1 MINLKKNPS
10 FQKDRPPQVVR
21 AGLFALFLLLATS
34 IANTVCA
41 QTNLPSFSE
50 VEEVVRRANDYWI
63 ANHALGNAG
72 WANSTY
78 YTGNQ
83 RAFRITGETAYLD
96 RALDWA
102 NANQWLAG
110 PESGGS
116 AAADSQLCG
125 QTYVDL
131 YRLDPQPIRM
141 ADIDSAIQALVN
153 NPAADNDWWWIDAFY
168 MAGPTFVKL
177 GNEADDPDYFEQ
189 MLTMYDYMKTTRGL
203 YDATSGLWWRDSRF
217 IDTEVF
223 WARGNGWVL
232 GGLTRILDEL
242 PADAPQRPEMVE
254 MFQTL
259 CAALKPLQGAD
270 GMWRSDLLSP
280 GDYPNPETSGT
291 GLFTY
296 SMAWGV
302 RNGLLDPGEYT
313 NTIAKAWLGLT
324 TLALKPSGLVGY
336 VQARDYR
343 PNPADENETHDFGV
357 GAFLLACTE
366 IGLLAAD
373 SPSASAWA
381 GPNESVLDLDG
392 SGQELVTLDAT
403 ATEVYRETVNN
414 YTWWIDGSPI
424 ATGITAQVSLPLG
437 TNSIALKVSHSDGQ
451 IYTNSVVKTVI
462 AIIPDAGPDQVV
474 WDNDG
479 DDTASVTLDA
489 SGTVGTVSS
498 FDWWMGSIWLASG
511 SNTQVVLPLGRHV
524 ITLKVLGIGG
534 MESSDEVV
542 KHVTPVV
549 IATASTYQDGNPP
562 EHTVDD
568 DLGTR
573 WSADGDG
580 QWISFDMGSTNAV
593 SALHCAFYLGN
604 ARQTFF
610 TVQTSLDGSVWATV
624 GDYTSSGTT
633 LDRER
638 FSFPS
643 PMDTRHVRIIG
654 HGNSSSSWNSY
665 TEVTIEAQSSMED
678 ADADTLPDRWEM
690 TRFGNLSGNAGTL
703 SDTDLLPDGDEYIA
717 GTDPSDELDVP
728 ELSMDLANEGTLELT
743 FATRAALG
751 PGYTGLERKY
761 AVEQT
766 TNLLSNS
773 WVNVTGWGDTLGDNL
788 LKTVKLVPTNPT
800 TLYRL
805 SIWLQPMP

>member
-1 MINLKKNPS
+1 
-10 FQKDRPPQVVR
+10 
-21 AGLFALFLLLATS
+21 
-34 IANTVCA
+34 
-41 QTNLPSFSE
+41 
-50 VEEVVRRANDYWI
+50 
-63 ANHALGNAG
+63 
-72 WANSTY
+72 
-78 YTGNQ
+78 
-83 RAFRITGETAYLD
+83 
-96 RALDWA
+96 
-102 NANQWLAG
+102 
-110 PESGGS
+110 
-116 AAADSQLCG
+116 
-125 QTYVDL
+125 
-131 YRLDPQPIRM
+131 
-141 ADIDSAIQALVN
+141 
-153 NPAADNDWWWIDAFY
+153 
-168 MAGPTFVKL
+168 
-177 GNEADDPDYFEQ
+177 
-189 MLTMYDYMKTTRGL
+189 
-203 YDATSGLWWRDSRF
+203 
-217 IDTEVF
+217 
-223 WARGNGWVL
+223 
-232 GGLTRILDEL
+232 
-242 PADAPQRPEMVE
+242 

-313 NTIAKAWLGLT
+313 NTIAKAWHGLT

-336 VQARDYR
+336 VQR
-343 PNPADENETHDFGV
+343 ADDSPYSAGADETHDYGV
-357 GAFLLACTE
+357 GAFLLACSE

-373 SPSASAWA
+373 SPSVSAWA
-381 GPNESVLDLDG
+381 GPDESVVDLDG
-392 SGQELVTLDAT
+392 NGQELVTLDAT
-403 ATEVYRETVNN
+403 ATEVYRGETVNN

-437 TNSIALKVSHSDGQ
+437 TNIVALKVSHSDGQ
-451 IYTNSVVKTVI
+451 IYEDTAIKTVI
-462 AIIPDAGPDQVV
+462 LVHADAGPDQVV

-479 DDTASVTLDA
+479 DGTASITLDA

-498 FDWWMGSIWLASG
+498 FDWWLGSIWLAS
-511 SNTQVVLPLGRHV
+511 SSHAQVVLPLGRHT

-542 KHVTPVV
+542 KHLTPAVTT
-549 IATASTYQDGNPP
+549 TASTYQDGNPP

-573 WSADGDG
+573 WSASGDG
-580 QWISFDMGSTNAV
+580 QWISFDMGRTNAV
-593 SALHCAFYLGN
+593 AALHCAFYLGN

-610 TVQTSLDGSVWATV
+610 TVQTSLDGSSWATV

-678 ADADTLPDRWEM
+678 ADADTLPDRWET

-703 SDTDLLPDGDEYIA
+703 SDADLLPDGDEYIA
-717 GTDPSDELDVP
+717 GTDPCDELDVP
-728 ELSMDLANEGTLELT
+728 SLSMDLAGGGKVELT

-773 WVNVTGWGDTLGDNL
+773 WAGVTGWADTLGDNL
-788 LKTVKLVPTNPT
+788 LKTVQLAPTNPT

-805 SIWLQPMP
+805 RIWLQPMP